1 MRRTSTP
8 LVALLAVTALAGC
21 GTAALPTPEPTTTPS
36 STPEPTTVPTTVPT
50 SGPTEAPTSLG
61 SLPGSAFLRVSAIA
75 EVDGEEVQLQLT
87 FARATTAATSQ
98 TAFQDVLAACPNAI
112 ASQLD
117 IYPGFAP
124 VGVITSRLEVTGDWP
139 DGMRFAVA
147 PGGAIA
153 SIGEGPDVVPS
164 TDQPGMFG
172 CSVPIITGPRLSQFT
187 SLLIGDPTLA
197 DRANLDAALA
207 KGLYGFESDSGSAG
221 EIRWRDCV
229 IQLSSTAQRAA
240 TENAWVLPGEWGDGC
255 LIGDGG
261 TV

>member
-8 LVALLAVTALAGC
+8 LVGLVALAAVTLLAGC
-21 GTAALPTPEPTTTPS
+21 STGALPTPEPTATAS
-36 STPEPTTVPTTVPT
+36 STPEATVPPTVPT
-50 SGPTEAPTSLG
+50 GAPTTLG
-61 SLPGSAFLRVSAIA
+61 SLPGSAFLRVTATA
-75 EVDGEEVQLQLT
+75 DVDGEEVGLQLT

-98 TAFQDVLAACPNAI
+98 TAFQKVLAECPNAI
-112 ASQLD
+112 ESQLE
-117 IYPGFAP
+117 IYPGFEP

-139 DGMRFAVA
+139 EGMRFAVA
-147 PGGAIA
+147 PGGIIA
-153 SIGEGPDVVPS
+153 TIGEGPDIAPS
-164 TDQPGMFG
+164 TDDPGMFG
-172 CSVPIITGPRLSQFT
+172 CSVPIITGPGMARFT

-197 DRANLDAALA
+197 DRANLDASLA

-229 IQLSSTAQRAA
+229 IQLSSTAQRMA
-240 TENAWVLPGEWGDGC
+240 TESAWVLPGEWGDGC